1 MSIPSLFLT
10 PYCRTQQFSHSLWSE
25 DGVAIAVA
33 GVIHHHARSLHQRI
47 TDGRPDKGEAGLFQP
62 LTHRF
67 GLWGNRRDF
76 AAILEMIDFRHP
88 ADERPEEFHRV
99 FQRHPGLGV
108 APGGSEFQAVADDP
122 GIEHQLVDL
131 CIAHLRHALHIEAE
145 QNLAI
150 TLALLQDGDPGQAGL
165 EPFEQ

>member
-1 MSIPSLFLT
+1 
-10 PYCRTQQFSHSLWSE
+10 
-25 DGVAIAVA
+25 
-33 GVIHHHARSLHQRI
+33 
-47 TDGRPDKGEAGLFQP
+47 
-62 LTHRF
+62 
-67 GLWGNRRDF
+67 
-76 AAILEMIDFRHP
+76 MIDPGHP
-88 ADERPEEFHRV
+88 ADERPEECHRV
-99 FQRHPGLGV
+99 LQRHPGLGI

-145 QNLAI
+145 QHLAI